1 MSRDRDDSERTG
13 PDGRGVNVSPK
24 AVVSGVALV
33 ILLIFVLQN
42 TRSVPVDLVVTSREV
57 RLIYV
62 IVGSAVLGAIIDRFL
77 SWRRRRGD

>member
-33 ILLIFVLQN
+33 ILLIFAFQN
-42 TRSVPVDLVVTSREV
+42 R
-57 RLIYV
+57 
-62 IVGSAVLGAIIDRFL
+62 GACP
-77 SWRRRRGD
+77 STWS